1 MKQLIIYQKGY
12 ITECIFTNLI
22 YIYIYIYILLL
33 LLLLLLYTG
42 LSRRLV
48 Q

>member
-22 YIYIYIYILLL
+22 YIYIYYYYYYYILAFH
-33 LLLLLLYTG
+33 
-42 LSRRLV
+42 V
-48 Q
+48 V

>member
-22 YIYIYIYILLL
+22 YILL

>member
-22 YIYIYIYILLL
+22 YIYYYYYYYILPFH
-33 LLLLLLYTG
+33 
-42 LSRRLV
+42 V
-48 Q
+48 V

>member
-22 YIYIYIYILLL
+22 YIYYYYYYYYYILAFH
-33 LLLLLLYTG
+33 
-42 LSRRLV
+42 V
-48 Q
+48 V

>member
-22 YIYIYIYILLL
+22 YIYYYYYYYILAFH
-33 LLLLLLYTG
+33 
-42 LSRRLV
+42 V
-48 Q
+48 V

>member
-22 YIYIYIYILLL
+22 YIYYYYYYYYILAFH
-33 LLLLLLYTG
+33 
-42 LSRRLV
+42 V
-48 Q
+48 V

>member
-22 YIYIYIYILLL
+22 YIYIYYYYYYILAFH
-33 LLLLLLYTG
+33 
-42 LSRRLV
+42 V
-48 Q
+48 V